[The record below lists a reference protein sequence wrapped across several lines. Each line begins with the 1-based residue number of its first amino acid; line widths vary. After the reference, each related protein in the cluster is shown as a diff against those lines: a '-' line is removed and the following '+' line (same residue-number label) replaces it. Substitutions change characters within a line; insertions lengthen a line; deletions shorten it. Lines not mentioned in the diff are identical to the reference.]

1 MRALSLHKFLDVK
14 SLRLITSEGPCLFS
28 KGKCGEGSRRG
39 ARPLLVGGVALLL
52 LAHNLV
58 LLVVPALSENL
69 SLSEETPRQLFL
81 HLFFFFFL
89 LCLTQNRKHCLEV
102 LSDRKTRVSDM

>member
-14 SLRLITSEGPCLFS
+14 SLRLITSEGPCVFS

-52 LAHNLV
+52 LVHNLV

-81 HLFFFFFL
+81 TFFSSSSF
-89 LCLTQNRKHCLEV
+89 CVSHKTESTV
-102 LSDRKTRVSDM
+102 LKCCQTGKQE